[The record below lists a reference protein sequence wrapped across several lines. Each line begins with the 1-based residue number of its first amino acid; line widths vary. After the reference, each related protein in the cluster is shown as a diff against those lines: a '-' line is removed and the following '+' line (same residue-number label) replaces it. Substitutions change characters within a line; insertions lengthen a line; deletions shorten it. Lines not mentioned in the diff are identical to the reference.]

1 MNQSLAPANSK
12 TLVNNSDSQIVR
24 RGVVALISRDDQLL
38 VIRRSQLVLAPGMYC
53 FPGGGIEA
61 QESEEEALVRELQEE
76 LNITVRPQKRVWE
89 NVTSWKIS
97 LAWWQAKMDSD
108 KLPVANPAEV
118 ESIHWH
124 TAAEMLTLP
133 NLLESNADFLQR
145 LIAGEIILE

>member
-1 MNQSLAPANSK
+1 
-12 TLVNNSDSQIVR
+12 VNIPDSQIVR
-24 RGVVALISRDDQLL
+24 RGVVAVIVRDDQLL
-38 VIRRSQLVLAPGMYC
+38 VIRRSQQVLAPGMYC
-53 FPGGGIEA
+53 FPGGGIED

-97 LAWWQAKMDSD
+97 LAWWQAEIDFNEI
-108 KLPVANPAEV
+108 PVANPAEV

-124 TAAEMLTLP
+124 SAAEMLALP

-145 LIAGEIILE
+145 LIAGEISLKEPPSRG